1 MSVRRRLFLATS
13 CLLAAGLE
21 VQILLSY
28 GAKDAGFHYLAHFF
42 AGASFA
48 LLVMALVA
56 WRRGRPVRLPLLW
69 VILAHLFAM
78 APDFA
83 FLDGAP
89 HEHWMDVFLGHITI
103 HFIPGA
109 NLTLFVVFA
118 ASLAV
123 YLAVLDRGL
132 RLRNAIGSAPR
143 LVG

>member
-1 MSVRRRLFLATS
+1 MSVRRRLFLAIS
-13 CLLAAGLE
+13 CLLAVALE
-21 VQILLSY
+21 VQIFLSY
-28 GAKDAGFHYLAHFF
+28 RAKDAGFHYLAHFF

-56 WRRGRPVRLPLLW
+56 WRRDRPVRLPLLW
-69 VILAHLFAM
+69 IILAHLFAM

-118 ASLAV
+118 GCLAA
-123 YLAVLDRGL
+123 YLAVVDRAM
-132 RLRNAIGSAPR
+132 RLRRAAGSAPHWAT
-143 LVG
+143 

>member
-1 MSVRRRLFLATS
+1 M
-13 CLLAAGLE
+13 
-21 VQILLSY
+21 
-28 GAKDAGFHYLAHFF
+28 YLAHFF

-48 LLVMALVA
+48 LLAMSVVA

-69 VILAHLFAM
+69 IILAHLFAM

-109 NLTLFVVFA
+109 NLTLFIVCAGSLALYLAALDRATRLRTAA
-118 ASLAV
+118 ASTRQWAL
-123 YLAVLDRGL
+123 
-132 RLRNAIGSAPR
+132 
-143 LVG
+143 